1 MNLIKVGKITT
12 THGIKGEVKIMGD
25 NPCFRKDFPHALY
38 LEVSPMI
45 EVHIKQVKNQNG
57 KLIVAFK
64 EFNDINQVEKYK
76 GINILADKDTL
87 DALDDNEY
95 YIHDLIGLDVFNQN
109 DQFRGVVKDVREY
122 PQGFYLDLDYEGKT
136 VLVPFIDEFIEDVAD
151 VIIIKEI
158 EGLF

>member
-95 YIHDLIGLDVFNQN
+95 YIHDLIGLEVFNQN

>member
-1 MNLIKVGKITT
+1 M
-12 THGIKGEVKIMGD
+12 
-25 NPCFRKDFPHALY
+25 
-38 LEVSPMI
+38 
-45 EVHIKQVKNQNG
+45 
-57 KLIVAFK
+57 
-64 EFNDINQVEKYK
+64 EKYK

-95 YIHDLIGLDVFNQN
+95 YIHDLIGLEVFNQN

>member
-57 KLIVAFK
+57 KLIIAFK

-95 YIHDLIGLDVFNQN
+95 YIHDLIGLEVFNQN

>member
-38 LEVSPMI
+38 LDLNPMI

-57 KLIVAFK
+57 KLIIAFK
-64 EFNDINQVEKYK
+64 EFNDIKKVEKYK

-95 YIHDLIGLDVFNQN
+95 YIHDLIGLEVFNQN

>member
-95 YIHDLIGLDVFNQN
+95 YIHYLIGLEVFNQN

>member
-95 YIHDLIGLDVFNQN
+95 YIHNLIGLEVFNQN

>member
-64 EFNDINQVEKYK
+64 EFI
-76 GINILADKDTL
+76 
-87 DALDDNEY
+87 
-95 YIHDLIGLDVFNQN
+95 
-109 DQFRGVVKDVREY
+109 
-122 PQGFYLDLDYEGKT
+122 
-136 VLVPFIDEFIEDVAD
+136 VLSQLSTFCISSNN
-151 VIIIKEI
+151 K
-158 EGLF
+158 